1 MLYFFISFQITSLPY
16 CNISSAYCTLLH
28 HTILLI
34 SLSSITNVA
43 CTVISLICPI
53 NQIPVSNITL
63 QENNI
68 RKKFVEALYKNF
80 PEAGLKFAIG
90 GQISIDVFPTG
101 WDKTFCLQFLEKD
114 GIKTIHFFGDK
125 TTAVSFISLNNR
137 ILNGDHWKLSS
148 N

>member
-1 MLYFFISFQITSLPY
+1 M
-16 CNISSAYCTLLH
+16 SSAYCTLLH

-43 CTVISLICPI
+43 CTVISLIGPI
-53 NQIPVSNITL
+53 NQISNITL

-125 TTAVSFISLNNR
+125 TTAVSFISLNN
-137 ILNGDHWKLSS
+137 IF
-148 N
+148 

>member
-1 MLYFFISFQITSLPY
+1 MHY

-43 CTVISLICPI
+43 CTVISLIGPI
-53 NQIPVSNITL
+53 NQISNITL

-137 ILNGDHWKLSS
+137 F
-148 N
+148 

>member
-1 MLYFFISFQITSLPY
+1 MHY

-28 HTILLI
+28 HTMLLI

-43 CTVISLICPI
+43 CTVISLIGPI
-53 NQIPVSNITL
+53 NQISNITL

-137 ILNGDHWKLSS
+137 F
-148 N
+148 